1 MKGPIYLKSHDFSLQ
16 VIELYKVLQNQREMV
31 ISKQLLASATS
42 VGANI
47 REASAA
53 SSRKDFIN
61 KMIIASKEARESFYW
76 LELLK
81 ESNLVSYDIE
91 KLINLN
97 GEIIKILNSIIL
109 TSQGKH
115 KNTNGK

>member
-1 MKGPIYLKSHDFSLQ
+1 MKGPIYEKSKEFSLE
-16 VIELYKVLQNQREMV
+16 VLKLYKVLQNQKELV

-53 SSRKDFIN
+53 NSRKDFIN
-61 KMIIASKEARESFYW
+61 KMVIASKEAREAHYW
-76 LELLK
+76 LDLVK
-81 ESNLVSYDIE
+81 EGDLVNYNLDP
-91 KLINLN
+91 LISLN

-109 TSQGKH
+109 SSQGKP
-115 KNTNGK
+115 KPKSQI